1 MFLEARVLELL
12 NTREATAG
20 EISEKIH
27 VSKEKVEDVLNR
39 LRSAGLL
46 IEG

>member
-1 MFLEARVLELL
+1 MFLEARVLEFL
-12 NTREATAG
+12 NMREATAG
-20 EISEKIH
+20 EISDLIH
-27 VSKEKVEDVLNR
+27 VPKDKVEDVLNR